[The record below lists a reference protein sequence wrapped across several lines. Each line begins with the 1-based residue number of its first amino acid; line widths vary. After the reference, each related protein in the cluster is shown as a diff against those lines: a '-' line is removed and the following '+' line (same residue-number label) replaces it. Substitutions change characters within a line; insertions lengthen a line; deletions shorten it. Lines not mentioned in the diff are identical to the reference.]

1 MSGVGIDFGNVNC
14 VVAVARRGGIDV
26 LTNEVSNRA
35 TPCMV
40 AFQGEQRH
48 VGESAANFAM
58 QNFRNTCTD
67 LKCLLAVR
75 AESEDAKIGVDWVKN
90 KLAEGPEGFI
100 AAECTYGKEGNTSQF
115 SYEALVGA
123 MLSKLLS
130 VASAEMKTEMTECVV
145 SVPAYYTDIQ
155 KRALLDAARIGNVK
169 VLRLLSEHSAAALNY
184 GIFRTKDL
192 PESKPMKVAFVDI
205 GQQQTTVS
213 IADFLKS
220 GVKIISVASDKLLGG
235 RDWDNLLVHHFAK
248 EFSEKYNLNVLS
260 AARPTLR
267 LRKECEKLK
276 KVLSA
281 NPEAPLNIE
290 CLMEDTDVKGFMSRD
305 AYQVM
310 MEPLLQK
317 LEDVCLEA
325 LKGAGLKDG
334 SQIANVEVIGGGTR
348 IPSVKN
354 SIAKVFGKQV
364 KTTLNA
370 DEAIARGCA
379 LMCAMMSP
387 TLRVREY
394 ALSDASPY
402 LLSLQRIQ
410 EDDMIEGDDITLL
423 PLFGSTPCMKAV
435 SLKHTGACRLIL
447 KSDKSEPIADYF
459 VEAEKPTD
467 EEPGKLKVKVK
478 VNGNGIATVYSAALL
493 IEEEVDVPMKDA
505 EKTEESKPGDTKKDE
520 SKPSATEDKAAPSA
534 DADAGTD
541 APMPEETA
549 PGAESN
555 PPTSRADEKP
565 AVDVTDAARTKK
577 VKKTRSIDLVVRRGS
592 MNMGL
597 TEASLAKAFE
607 DEAQMKAADTYQ
619 RERADSLNA
628 LESYVYDSREKL
640 DDYGKLKEFVPDDLR
655 TQILKDLE
663 VAEEWIYSAEAE
675 EAAKSTFVE
684 RKDSLFAKIGP
695 IQARYIESENRP
707 VCIDRL
713 KDTILKYKEV
723 IVPGVAKYE
732 HLTEEDKSTVLKSCE
747 GAMLWL
753 TKESAEQDS
762 MPKNVDPKLTTRML
776 EAKEQEV
783 VSICKPIA
791 EKPKP
796 KVEPPKEAE
805 NPKDGA
811 SKPAEGESKA
821 DDGKA
826 KAADAGDDSG
836 DVEMK
841 DADTDS
847 KAADGAHVENGEEPN
862 PTNTE

>member
-48 VGESAANFAM
+48 IGESAANFAM
-58 QNFRNTCTD
+58 QNYKNTCTD

-75 AESEDAKIGVDWVKN
+75 AESEDAKIGADWVKN
-90 KLAEGPEGFI
+90 NLTAGPEGFL

-130 VASAEMKTEMTECVV
+130 IASAEMKTEMTECVV

-155 KRALLDAARIGNVK
+155 KRALLDAAKIGNVK

-192 PESKPMKVAFVDI
+192 PEDKPIKVAFVDV
-205 GQQQTTVS
+205 GQQKTTVS

-220 GVKIISVASDKLLGG
+220 GVKVLSVASDKLLGG

-248 EFSEKYNLNVLS
+248 EFAEKYKLDVLS

-290 CLMEDTDVKGFMSRD
+290 CLMEDTDVKGYMSRD

-334 SQIANVEVIGGGTR
+334 SEITNVEVIGGGTR

-370 DEAIARGCA
+370 DEAVARGCA

-402 LLSLQRIQ
+402 LLSVQRIQ

-459 VEAEKPTD
+459 VEAEKPG
-467 EEPGKLKVKVK
+467 EEDPGKLKVKVK
-478 VNGNGIATVYSAALL
+478 VNGNGIAGVHSAALL
-493 IEEEVDVPMKDA
+493 VEEEVEVPIT
-505 EKTEESKPGDTKKDE
+505 EPGKTEEPKPAETKQDASKPA
-520 SKPSATEDKAAPSA
+520 ATEDTATPPA
-534 DADAGTD
+534 DAE
-541 APMPEETA
+541 APMPVDTA

-555 PPTSRADEKP
+555 HPTSQGDETPADKVP
-565 AVDVTDAARTKK
+565 DAPTTKK
-577 VKKTRSIDLVVRRGS
+577 VKKTRTIDLVVKRGL
-592 MNMGL
+592 MNIGL
-597 TEASLAKAFE
+597 TEASLTKAFE

-640 DDYGKLKEFVPDDLR
+640 DEYGKLKEFVTDDVR
-655 TQILKDLE
+655 VQILEDLE
-663 VAEEWIYSAEAE
+663 VAEGWIYSEEAE

-684 RKDSLFAKIGP
+684 KKDALFAKIGP
-695 IQARYIESENRP
+695 IQARYLESENRP
-707 VCIDRL
+707 VYIDRL
-713 KDTILKYKEV
+713 KETILKYKEV

-753 TKESAEQDS
+753 TKESAEQDA

-776 EAKEQEV
+776 EAKDQEV
-783 VSICKPIA
+783 VSVCKPIS

-805 NPKDGA
+805 KPKDDA
-811 SKPAEGESKA
+811 SKPAGGDSEAK
-821 DDGKA
+821 DGDA
-826 KAADAGDDSG
+826 KPAEAADESG

-841 DADTDS
+841 DADTDP
-847 KAADGAHVENGEEPN
+847 KAADDAHVENGEEPN
-862 PTNTE
+862 PTKSE